1 MTVQKDTIFIQN
13 LPKDV
18 TNQDLELHFGSIGII
33 KNDKKTNQPKIWIY
47 KDKSTGEGKG
57 EATVTY
63 DDDQAAKAA
72 IEWFN
77 GMILLLLVQ
86 FTKKKFN
93 QRLTFNLRQRSNGKN
108 C

>member
-1 MTVQKDTIFIQN
+1 MFFKIKGQSKPYGNKSYGDNNNDSNSDMTVQKDTIFIQN

-72 IEWFN
+72 IDWFN
-77 GMILLLLVQ
+77 G
-86 FTKKKFN
+86 K
-93 QRLTFNLRQRSNGKN
+93 
-108 C
+108 

>member
-93 QRLTFNLRQRSNGKN
+93 QRLTINLRQRSNGKN